1 MITISKS
8 TGEEIK
14 EFNDREWVDADLK
27 YYGKTSEWIKEKYVF
42 KAEEDGKI
50 VGAIAGKY
58 EEGVL
63 YIDDI
68 IVAKSKRGLG
78 IGKSLIK
85 RSEEFGKEKGGHK
98 TYLITGKTWEVRKF
112 YESLGFIKTGELKN
126 HFRHVDF
133 VIYEKII

>member
-14 EFNDREWVDADLK
+14 EFNDREWVGADRK

-50 VGAIAGKY
+50 VGMISGKY

-63 YIDDI
+63 YIDDL
-68 IVAKSKRGLG
+68 IVAEDKRGLG
-78 IGKSLIK
+78 VGKALVQK
-85 RSEEFGKEKGGHK
+85 AEAYGKEKGGHK
-98 TYLITGKTWEVRKF
+98 AYLITGKTWDLRKF
-112 YESLGFIKTGELKN
+112 YESLGYVNTGEFKN

-133 VIYEKII
+133 VIYEKLI